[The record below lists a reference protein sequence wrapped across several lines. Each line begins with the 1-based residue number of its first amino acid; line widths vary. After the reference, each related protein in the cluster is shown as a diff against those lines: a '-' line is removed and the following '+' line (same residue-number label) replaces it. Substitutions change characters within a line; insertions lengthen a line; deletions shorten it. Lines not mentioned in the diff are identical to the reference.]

1 MTKARD
7 LARLSPNTSGLLP
20 NANIEAVAASKLTGQ
35 VPDANAP
42 SGSVIQVVQA
52 HITTGTA
59 TTSQSYVDTAIT
71 ASITP
76 ISSSNKIL
84 VLISHNYYIARNG
97 VGLPYGDCFFRLMRG
112 GSDLASNRY
121 AINFGDTNWNDFFN
135 HNSFNYLDSPNTTS
149 SITYRV
155 QMRSGASSYNL
166 ACPSEGFGGIALL
179 EIAA

>member
-1 MTKARD
+1 MGIARNI
-7 LARLSPNTSGLLP
+7 ARLAPNGSGLLP
-20 NANIEAVAASKLTGQ
+20 NANIEAVAASKLTGT
-35 VPDANAP
+35 VADANAP

-52 HITTGTA
+52 HITTGTS

-84 VLISHNYYIARNG
+84 VLISHNWYIARNS
-97 VGLPYGDCFFRLMRG
+97 VSLSYGDCFFRITRG

-121 AINFGDTNWNDFFN
+121 AINFGDTKWNDFFN

-149 SITYRV
+149 SVTYRV
-155 QMRSGASSYNL
+155 QMRNGANSFNL
-166 ACPSEGFGGIALL
+166 SCPSEGFGGIALL